1 MPEDKSKAVHGD
13 VIEIPQEFMVLKDK
27 YTMELNEAL
36 INYGITRK
44 HGSINF
50 TKDLDQHIK
59 DIAHVKSW
67 LAEIELQ
74 IKTISETQIIQPT
87 NGEKTDDS

>member
-1 MPEDKSKAVHGD
+1 MPDNKSKAVHGD
-13 VIEIPQEFMVLKDK
+13 VIEIPQEFLVLKDK
-27 YTMELNEAL
+27 YSLELNEAL

-44 HGSINF
+44 HGSVNF
-50 TKDLDQHIK
+50 TKDLDKHIK

-74 IKTISETQIIQPT
+74 IKTISEQKIKPT
-87 NGEKTDDS
+87 TGETDDS